1 LKREREEEQT
11 DSPLWVSG
19 ELGSPTVKPPPDTRS
34 PEGGG
39 GKMDIVGRNKHVEVK
54 DPEDSSTMEES
65 VVTFSRQRRKEPLVG
80 DLVSSPESVGSNME
94 KREDAVLDMD
104 KYRLE
109 RNGARENAGSNP
121 EDVCYTPDHVAP
133 PTPTKHQPFNCKI
146 QETSPPCLSFP
157 HVFPL
162 EFPVPESVAAIP
174 SPVETSSGFDQTL
187 SH

>member
-1 LKREREEEQT
+1 MEGEEVDREVSTPILKGEMEEEQP
-11 DSPLWVSG
+11 DSPLWVTG

-39 GKMDIVGRNKHVEVK
+39 GEMDLVGENKPVEVP

-94 KREDAVLDMD
+94 KREDAVLGMD
-104 KYRLE
+104 IYRLE

-121 EDVCYTPDHVAP
+121 GDVSTGEGMAM
-133 PTPTKHQPFNCKI
+133 
-146 QETSPPCLSFP
+146 LS
-157 HVFPL
+157 
-162 EFPVPESVAAIP
+162 
-174 SPVETSSGFDQTL
+174 G
-187 SH
+187 